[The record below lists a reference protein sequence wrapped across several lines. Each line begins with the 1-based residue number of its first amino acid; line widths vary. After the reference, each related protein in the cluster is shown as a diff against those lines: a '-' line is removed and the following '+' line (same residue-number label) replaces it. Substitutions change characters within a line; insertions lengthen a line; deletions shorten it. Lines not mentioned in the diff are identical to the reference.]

1 MNNLTIS
8 EKRTGMVLMAA
19 ITCIATM
26 VIRIPTPGGGYVNLG
41 DGFALA
47 CGMILGPLAGPI
59 AAGTGSA
66 LADLISGY
74 SSIAPA
80 TFVIKAFLATGS
92 AISIRLLAGR
102 SRTVTFNYIN
112 TAIAGAVGELIMI
125 SGYYIFDVART
136 IYGNNRLNRSI
147 LIQALRDSSVELPFN
162 CLQASIGIVIAIII
176 TPLLARLMS
185 RRNGV

>member
-1 MNNLTIS
+1 MDKNLTIS

-26 VIRIPTPGGGYVNLG
+26 AVRLPTPGNGYVNLG

-66 LADLISGY
+66 LADLIGGY

-80 TFVIKAFLATGS
+80 TFVIKAFLATGA
-92 AISIRLLAGR
+92 AISLKLLSGR
-102 SRTVTFNYIN
+102 SRAGTFNYIN

-125 SGYYIFDVART
+125 TGYYVYDVARVL
-136 IYGNNRLNRSI
+136 YGNSRLNRSI
-147 LIQALRDSSVELPFN
+147 LIQALRDSAAELPFN
-162 CLQASIGIVIAIII
+162 CLQASIGIVIAIIV
-176 TPLLARLMS
+176 TPLMGRLMFRS
-185 RRNGV
+185 R